1 MLTHKTIFTRTRP
14 TVTIGVAEI
23 AMMLLIQGMVT
34 NGGLEF
40 FMKATFRAV
49 VGNGRRGISSRI
61 TRLDTAT
68 SRRVGARRTTMMMVL
83 SGVLRLRNGE
93 EGRLVPKG
101 IVGGKLTMVG
111 KRGNATDTRTDGL
124 QTTKMTTSSQRR
136 TDLGSLGLVGILVGI
151 KPTAANAAV
160 VDREKRKERRII
172 RTDNNDSEATRTESM
187 TGGGIATGATIMTL

>member
-124 QTTKMTTSSQRR
+124 QTAKMTTSSQRR

>member
-34 NGGLEF
+34 NGELEF

-93 EGRLVPKG
+93 EGSLVPKG

-187 TGGGIATGATIMTL
+187 TDGGIATGATIMTL